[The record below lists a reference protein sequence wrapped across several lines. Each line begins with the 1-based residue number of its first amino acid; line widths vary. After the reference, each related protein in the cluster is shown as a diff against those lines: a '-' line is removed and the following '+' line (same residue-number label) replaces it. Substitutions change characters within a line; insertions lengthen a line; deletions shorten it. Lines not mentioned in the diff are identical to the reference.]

1 MPRNVLIVPFLALL
15 LACGASLADQEKE
28 ARAALDGRDFAKA
41 RSLAEAALAGSDASK
56 DAPGAWRIEQIRMEA
71 LANDKQGAELAS
83 TLERLAGK
91 YPTQVTAALY
101 RSMAD
106 KLKTAG
112 DNSGAID
119 VLSASASAAQTR
131 KAISFCAGAASA
143 GGGSSGIGAGTTT
156 AAPWIGAN
164 STRRFDARPLS
175 VLLLAIGF
183 ASP

>member
-1 MPRNVLIVPFLALL
+1 MPRNVLIVPFLAFL

-41 RSLAEAALAGSDASK
+41 RSLAEAALAGSDAAS

-71 LANDKQGAELAS
+71 LANDKQGAELAA

-119 VLSASASAAQTR
+119 VLSAGDKRFPAEHDAFVEAINALQQGGDLDPAEVER
-131 KAISFCAGAASA
+131 LKALGY
-143 GGGSSGIGAGTTT
+143 
-156 AAPWIGAN
+156 
-164 STRRFDARPLS
+164 L
-175 VLLLAIGF
+175 
-183 ASP
+183 

>member
-1 MPRNVLIVPFLALL
+1 MPRNLLTVPLLGFL
-15 LACGASLADQEKE
+15 LACGASLADQEKD

-41 RSLAEAALAGSDASK
+41 RSLSEAALAGPQASS
-56 DAPGAWRIEQIRMEA
+56 DAPGAWRLEQIRMEA
-71 LANDKQGAELAS
+71 LASDKQGAELAS

-119 VLSASASAAQTR
+119 VLSAGDKRFPAEHQAFVEAIEALQQTGDLDPAEIER
-131 KAISFCAGAASA
+131 LKALGYM
-143 GGGSSGIGAGTTT
+143 
-156 AAPWIGAN
+156 
-164 STRRFDARPLS
+164 
-175 VLLLAIGF
+175 
-183 ASP
+183 